1 MASYSRMMPS
11 IRSVCNAFP
20 NLVRAAVAILLD
32 SLSLLGV
39 TLTGFAAVGGIS
51 FTSIALIVFNAT
63 ASADGAGVPAGLAG
77 PLVAAEDVPDE
88 ADAPDE
94 VDVPDEVDEPDETDG
109 SAPGAADPA
118 EDGVDVAVPAAGVP
132 GGGAMRAGVPVPATG
147 PGPGVVN
154 RFLMNSS
161 GTAAEKFAPLAVS
174 CAFKTVHHSF
184 SVPASVDGGDG
195 ATTIGV
201 CAAVFC
207 RRVCLV
213 GVQSI
218 AVRLGLSA
226 MLQRLSACVLC
237 SVQVTDRVCGC
248 IIISVRIW
256 KVLTDL
262 AMNVAQVASTATRL
276 MTIPL
281 LEGRLTCPKQ
291 KQRILTPT

>member
-1 MASYSRMMPS
+1 M
-11 IRSVCNAFP
+11 
-20 NLVRAAVAILLD
+20 RAAVAILLD

-63 ASADGAGVPAGLAG
+63 ASADGAGVPVGLAG
-77 PLVAAEDVPDE
+77 PLVTADDVPGE

-94 VDVPDEVDEPDETDG
+94 VDAPDETDG

-118 EDGVDVAVPAAGVP
+118 EDGVDGAVPAAGVP
-132 GGGAMRAGVPVPATG
+132 VGGGMCAGVAVPVTG

-161 GTAAEKFAPLAVS
+161 GTAAERFAPLAVS
-174 CAFKTVHHSF
+174 CAFKTVHHSC